1 MSRLGSGFL
10 FPIQFTVDS
19 GCAASMGHV
28 PTIANQWQGS
38 YKDMANPSSYHMAS
52 GWGVLQKVGRSF
64 KRSLQ
69 REGTQRKLTL
79 NFSLEVRTILICG
92 PAVLILFLQG
102 YFSSVY

>member
-52 GWGVLQKVGRSF
+52 GVGSPAKSGKELQAVIT
-64 KRSLQ
+64 
-69 REGTQRKLTL
+69 EGGYAKETYSKL
-79 NFSLEVRTILICG
+79 F
-92 PAVLILFLQG
+92 P
-102 YFSSVY
+102 